1 MYVSEHTGSRVHRQS
16 FNHSVE
22 RIFLFFLPFFSLL
35 FLTQPSFREARRTI
49 TVTRTPRFVISRLPI
64 PLPNYLSTLQT
75 DLFDTDRGHNRRPS
89 AILGSARPRIIA
101 PFHERYRVVVKSTRP
116 VLITARRSIPQLRFF
131 NALSLTSRTNFSD
144 LLSLDRTLNLER
156 TDRRQLLESNSS
168 LRVNHPPP
176 PSSQPVTRQISAK
189 PRVCTLAI
197 TLRKLVEK
205 RLYRSSRRD
214 GTPAISFHALAHRAN
229 RSVSFFLFFSSSSP
243 EYISRIGSRETN
255 SLETTAFLGNVP
267 QPAFRNRGFDVEISL
282 ENIRE

>member
-1 MYVSEHTGSRVHRQS
+1 M
-16 FNHSVE
+16 
-22 RIFLFFLPFFSLL
+22 
-35 FLTQPSFREARRTI
+35 
-49 TVTRTPRFVISRLPI
+49 
-64 PLPNYLSTLQT
+64 
-75 DLFDTDRGHNRRPS
+75 
-89 AILGSARPRIIA
+89 
-101 PFHERYRVVVKSTRP
+101 
-116 VLITARRSIPQLRFF
+116 
-131 NALSLTSRTNFSD
+131 
-144 LLSLDRTLNLER
+144 NLER

-189 PRVCTLAI
+189 PRVCTL
-197 TLRKLVEK
+197 RKLVEK

-214 GTPAISFHALAHRAN
+214 ETPAVSFHALAHRAN

-282 ENIRE
+282 ENIYMNNFRASISKVLIADRER

>member
-64 PLPNYLSTLQT
+64 PLPNYLSTVQT

-89 AILGSARPRIIA
+89 AILGSARIIA
-101 PFHERYRVVVKSTRP
+101 PFHERYRVVVKSRLNNGP
-116 VLITARRSIPQLRFF
+116 SIDPTIAILQPL
-131 NALSLTSRTNFSD
+131 SRTNFSD
-144 LLSLDRTLNLER
+144 LLDRTLNLER

-214 GTPAISFHALAHRAN
+214 ETPAVSFHALAHRAN
-229 RSVSFFLFFSSSSP
+229 RSVSFFFSSSSP